1 MSGPPSAGAP
11 VSLVVGFA
19 VTGQAVA
26 RELVQRGQA
35 VVAVDDGEPRADAE
49 RTAAAI
55 GAQLVWG
62 PSRARLA
69 ALAAGCELVVL
80 SPGVPPS
87 HPIFSVAD
95 PGRIVSEIELA
106 ASLATAPVV
115 AITGTNGKTT
125 VTSLVTEM
133 LLAEGRRAE
142 AVGNIGRPFIEAV
155 GAGEADTF
163 VAEVSSFQLAWTRA
177 FHPSVACWLNLAEDH
192 LDWHADMNEYAAAK
206 ARIWAN
212 QGQGDV
218 AVVNADDPVVMKW
231 AETAPGRVVTFGRE
245 GEVREVGGVI
255 VAPSGE
261 ICAVSE
267 LWRRLPHDVSNAC
280 AASAV
285 ALAAGAGRDACAKA
299 LRRGVTMRHRIEL
312 VARHGGVSYF
322 DDSKATTPSAVLA
335 ALTGFEHAV
344 LIAGGRNKGL
354 DLAAITRGLESEEMA
369 GRGPGLGRLR
379 GVVAIGEAA
388 DEVSEAF
395 APSGVVIRR
404 AGSMGEAVRAATA
417 MAAAGDAVILSPGCA
432 SFDWYRNY
440 GARGDDFARVVRLMA
455 GEGVGPPGEAG
466 QGQLREQGG
475 VR

>member
-1 MSGPPSAGAP
+1 MSAALPHAAAA
-11 VSLVVGFA
+11 SLVVGFA

-26 RELVQRGQA
+26 RELVERGRA

-49 RTAAAI
+49 RTAASI
-55 GAQLVWG
+55 GVELVWR

-80 SPGVPPS
+80 SPGVPPG

-95 PGRIVSEIELA
+95 TGHIVSEIELA

-133 LLAEGRRAE
+133 LLAGGRRAE

-155 GAGEADTF
+155 GEGAADTF

-177 FHPSVACWLNLAEDH
+177 FHPTVACWLNLAEDH
-192 LDWHADMNEYAAAK
+192 LDWHADLNEYAAAK

-212 QGQGDV
+212 QDHDDV
-218 AVVNADDPVVMKW
+218 AVVNAGDPVVMKW

-245 GEVREVGGVI
+245 GEVRQLDGMI

-261 ICAVSE
+261 ICTVSE
-267 LWRRLPHDVSNAC
+267 LPRRLPHDVSNAC

-285 ALAAGAGRDACAKA
+285 ALAAGAGREACAEA
-299 LRRGVTMRHRIEL
+299 LRRGVPMRHRIEL
-312 VARHGGVSYF
+312 VGQHAGVSYY

-354 DLAAITRGLESEEMA
+354 DLAAITRGLESEEQA

-379 GVVAIGEAA
+379 AVVAIGEAA
-388 DEVSEAF
+388 DEVSGAF
-395 APSGVVIRR
+395 SGSGIVIRR
-404 AGSMGEAVRAATA
+404 AGSMGEAVRAAAT
-417 MAAAGDAVILSPGCA
+417 MAVAGDAVLLSPGCA

-455 GEGVGPPGEAG
+455 GEEAGGPGEAG
-466 QGQLREQGG
+466 AEQVREQGG